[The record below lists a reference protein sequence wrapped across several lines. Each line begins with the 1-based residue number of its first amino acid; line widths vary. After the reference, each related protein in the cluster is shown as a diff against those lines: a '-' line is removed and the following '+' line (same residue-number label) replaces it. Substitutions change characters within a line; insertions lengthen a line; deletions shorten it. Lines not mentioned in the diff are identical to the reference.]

1 MHDALVGGRA
11 LRTFNVSERGFTL
24 RQFATGK
31 FPSPGQMFTR
41 GTLCNQYLAIMG
53 QQGTCHNMNGRLQCT
68 RHGLDQ
74 PSKAP

>member
-53 QQGTCHNMNGRLQCT
+53 
-68 RHGLDQ
+68 
-74 PSKAP
+74 

>member
-31 FPSPGQMFTR
+31 FPCPGQMLTR
-41 GTLCNQYLAIMG
+41 RTLCNQYLAIMG
-53 QQGTCHNMNGRLQCT
+53 
-68 RHGLDQ
+68 
-74 PSKAP
+74 